1 MKYYFKRLIPLF
13 LIIAIAM
20 SACNGDNTITEEQIV
35 INTMDSTATAVKDST
50 EKLQDQTKLVEESID
65 NLDASFNTKK

>member
-1 MKYYFKRLIPLF
+1 
-13 LIIAIAM
+13 M

>member
-13 LIIAIAM
+13 LIVAVAM
-20 SACNGDNTITEEQIV
+20 SACNGDNTNTEEQIV

-50 EKLQDQTKLVEESID
+50 EKLQNQTKLVEESID